1 MHMVRMVQNNYK
13 KFFWRLYSVHVLVIF
28 FLPVAHAQDIHF
40 SMFNACPLYLN
51 PAQTG
56 NFIGD
61 WRAAASYRN
70 QWSALAIPFSTAA
83 VSFDRKFYLL
93 HQDFSAG
100 AEFINDESGSVA
112 LSVNKL
118 YGSLGLRKVMNHNV
132 FHFGIQLGY
141 VFKSLDLDKV
151 TLPNQYNPLTGTFDG
166 QLPGNEINMGERTSN
181 FDFNAGLLWKKKI
194 KIFEPELG
202 FSFSHLNNP
211 RESFYDDEQRL
222 PIRSTVHAKLKTNL
236 GDALYVQP
244 AFLYMNHKGSN
255 ETIAG
260 FNAGFNVFGKK
271 STVKELMAGV
281 YLRNGF
287 LSDADALAVLAG
299 ATIGRIDL
307 AICYDITISGL
318 KTATNHNGAFEITLQ
333 YRSIST
339 VLNSYSI
346 PCERF

>member
-1 MHMVRMVQNNYK
+1 MVQNNYK
-13 KFFWRLYSVHVLVIF
+13 RFFRCLFSVHLLVIF
-28 FLPVAHAQDIHF
+28 SLPVVLAQDIHF

-56 NFIGD
+56 NFSGD
-61 WRAAASYRN
+61 WRAGANYRN
-70 QWSALAIPFSTAA
+70 QWSALAIPFNTAA
-83 VSFDRKFYLL
+83 FSFDKKFYLL

-100 AEFINDESGSVA
+100 IMFINDQSGSVA

-118 YGSLGLRKVMNHNV
+118 YGSLGFRKVINHNI
-132 FHFGIQLGY
+132 FHAGVQVGY

-181 FDFNAGLLWKKKI
+181 LDFNAGLLWTKKI
-194 KIFEPELG
+194 RSLEPELG

-222 PIRSTVHAKLKTNL
+222 PVRSTVHARMKASL
-236 GDALYVQP
+236 GDAVYLQP
-244 AFLYMNHKGSN
+244 AILYMNHKGSN

-287 LSDADALAVLAG
+287 ISDADALAILAG
-299 ATIGRIDL
+299 ASIGRIDL
-307 AICYDITISGL
+307 AICYDITVSGL
-318 KTATNHNGAFEITLQ
+318 KAATNHNGAFEISLQ